1 MSLDASVV
9 AAMARWP
16 NVPDV
21 YNWLKLD
28 ARGRYRVRAR
38 DYERTGRFDT
48 ISNVAVV
55 EFIGRNYAADDKGR
69 WYFQNGPQRV
79 FVSFECTP
87 FVARLQPEGMP
98 LLHTGAAV
106 KRIDA
111 VWIDEQAAAILQT
124 DRGPAL
130 VDDRDNAAFLAGL
143 KPLVGADLDDT
154 MLEEWLQEPLSGR
167 LVWEICGTRVP
178 VGPTLRSELGARFA
192 FDPAPQPPPG
202 AADC

>member
-38 DYERTGRFDT
+38 DYEHTGRFDT
-48 ISNVAVV
+48 ISNAAVV
-55 EFIGRNYAADDKGR
+55 EFIGRNYAADERGR

-87 FVARLQPEGMP
+87 FVARLQPQGMP

-106 KRIDA
+106 ARVDA
-111 VWIDEQAAAILQT
+111 VWMDETAAAILET
-124 DRGPAL
+124 DLGPAL
-130 VDDRDNAAFLAGL
+130 IDDRDNAAFMTGL
-143 KPLVGADLDDT
+143 KPLVGAVLDDS

-167 LVWEICGTRVP
+167 LVWEICGKRVP
-178 VGPTLRSELGARFA
+178 VAPVLRADLPARFGFVA
-192 FDPAPQPPPG
+192 APQPPEG